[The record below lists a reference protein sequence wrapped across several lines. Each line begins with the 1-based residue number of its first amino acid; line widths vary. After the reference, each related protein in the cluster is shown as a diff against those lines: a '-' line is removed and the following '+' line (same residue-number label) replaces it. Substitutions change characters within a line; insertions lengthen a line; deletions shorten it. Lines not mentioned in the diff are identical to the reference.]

1 MQAGQLIKLQFR
13 FTEPADVQTYGD
25 RWWVY
30 DEAAIVRRPARELV
44 KLEVEIG
51 MALPAVINQMRDDL
65 VMGTLAG
72 TWLAIRLADPD
83 IAGPFDVYSPVVLLT
98 EWSKVPE
105 PDEPKADLDP
115 LDPTPETS
123 SPDGP
128 PTE

>member
-1 MQAGQLIKLQFR
+1 MQASGLIRMRFK
-13 FTEPADVQTYGD
+13 FTEPADVQAYGD
-25 RWWVY
+25 GWWIY

-44 KLEVEIG
+44 RLETEIG
-51 MALPAVINQMRDDL
+51 MVLSAIMNGMRDDS

-72 TWLAIRLADPD
+72 TWIAIRLADPD
-83 IAGPFDVYSPVVLLT
+83 IAGPFDAYSPIVMLT
-98 EWSKVPE
+98 DWSKVP
-105 PDEPKADLDP
+105 DEAKADLDP